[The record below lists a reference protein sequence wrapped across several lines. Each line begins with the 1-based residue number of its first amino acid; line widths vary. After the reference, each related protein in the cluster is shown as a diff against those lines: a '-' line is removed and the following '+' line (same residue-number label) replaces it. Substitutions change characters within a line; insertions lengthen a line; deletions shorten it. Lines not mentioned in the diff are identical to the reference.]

1 MDFRLKNTLTSWQ
14 KSTLIKINIII
25 DLQEKKDHIKDQTRK
40 HISYKLVTKLNIN
53 LYESSQRSMM
63 LIIANVPTMDIE
75 ITDMSH
81 II

>member
-40 HISYKLVTKLNIN
+40 HISSKLVTKLNIN